1 MKNILLGILFFLSFW
16 VFSQINDSIQPLQ
29 KIQNSNLI
37 VEQDAS
43 IDSLI
48 VKKRASNR
56 GRIIAE
62 ETPKDIC
69 HPYPKNG
76 LVPGYKIQLDRFK
89 SKAEADFKAAQFS
102 KMYPS
107 IHASV
112 RYETPNYKVY
122 VGNYFTS
129 KKMETDLR
137 KIRKTFKGAFSVQ
150 SKVYVDKDDWNSK
163 YCPSKSKK
171 KPNNSNK
178 NDSIKK

>member
-1 MKNILLGILFFLSFW
+1 MKNIFLGLLSFLSLLT
-16 VFSQINDSIQPLQ
+16 FSQENDSIKLPQQL
-29 KIQNSNLI
+29 SNLVI
-37 VEQDAS
+37 EQDAS

-48 VKKRASNR
+48 AKKRASNQ
-56 GRIIAE
+56 GKIIAE

-89 SKAEADFKAAQFS
+89 TKSEADLKAAQFS
-102 KMYPS
+102 KMYPN

-129 KKMETDLR
+129 KKMEIDLK
-137 KIRKTFKGAFSVQ
+137 KIRQTFKGAFSVQ

-163 YCPSKSKK
+163 YCPSKSK
-171 KPNNSNK
+171 SQSSSTNK
-178 NDSIKK
+178 NDSI